1 MGFKDSTDKNFQEQI
16 NKDKLSLVQFSASW
30 CQPCQMIKPI
40 VEKISENLS
49 EKIDCYYHDIESEP
63 NKPVEHSVRGVPTLI
78 LFKDGKVLGTKVGAS
93 SEKDLLDFINPH
105 I

>member
-1 MGFKDSTDKNFQEQI
+1 
-16 NKDKLSLVQFSASW
+16 
-30 CQPCQMIKPI
+30 MIKPI

-78 LFKDGKVLGTKVGAS
+78 LFKNGKVLGTKVGAS
-93 SEKDLLDFINPH
+93 SEKDLLDLSIH
-105 I
+105 ISNYFLIHHLSNISYQK

>member
-49 EKIDCYYHDIESEP
+49 EK
-63 NKPVEHSVRGVPTLI
+63 
-78 LFKDGKVLGTKVGAS
+78 
-93 SEKDLLDFINPH
+93 LL
-105 I
+105 

>member
-49 EKIDCYYHDIESEP
+49 DKIDCYYHDIENEP

-78 LFKDGKVLGTKVGAS
+78 LFKNGKVLGTKVGAS